1 MTRQA
6 LRPRTG
12 AARQNE
18 NAFAPLAAAAAAAG
32 ADQNSPVTMA
42 TLLAFYTQH
51 LRPDIQQFGK
61 KVDALQTELKTVQ
74 TTLQAE
80 LETVKRSNAALQ
92 QSEEQLKARLAAVE
106 RQLQQQPANSAA
118 PTRQATQ
125 AEQDLRVAAL
135 VREKQECERTATF
148 VLRPN
153 DNANENSQ
161 RQAVTAAIKEA
172 GIKEGEYTLTV
183 RAPAG
188 RPADRPAGA
197 RGPRR
202 IIAVRFRD
210 QHSKWRLFSVAIRE
224 ALLRQGISVE
234 HELTRAE
241 RVHLSTVVQPLTT
254 LLRTH
259 SKVACRYDG
268 VVLRVWRRDQPNST
282 RHTLP
287 TTCYAQDTV
296 PQSLSDPRLQQWLA
310 GKLGQLGGAS
320 QPTSPQR
327 GTLQQLTR
335 PPPTPPAPTPPWTR
349 WTRTWPA
356 PGAPSATPPSRPA
369 PSPAPPPRGRGGLSR
384 WAPAAPAR
392 VRPVPCPAHPP
403 PPQVA
408 RARDSHL
415 PSNSGSTSRSSSSAS
430 SASTQT
436 AASQTRTRA
445 QANVPPH
452 TLQTRSL
459 T

>member
-18 NAFAPLAAAAAAAG
+18 NAFAPLAAATAAAG
-32 ADQNSPVTMA
+32 ADQNSPVTNA
-42 TLLAFYTQH
+42 TLLAFYNQH

-61 KVDALQTELKTVQ
+61 KVDALQTELQTVQTVQ

-241 RVHLSTVVQPLTT
+241 RVHLSTVVQPLAT

-310 GKLGQLGGAS
+310 DKLGQLGGAS

-327 GTLQQLTR
+327 TAAAGPPPGTGHAAAADPTPAHTPGPNPTVDQMDEDLASTR
-335 PPPTPPAPTPPWTR
+335 GAKRHASQSPGSEPRPTTKGARGAEQVGPSGAGEGAPGALPGPPPTA
-349 WTRTWPA
+349 A
-356 PGAPSATPPSRPA
+356 
-369 PSPAPPPRGRGGLSR
+369 GG
-384 WAPAAPAR
+384 
-392 VRPVPCPAHPP
+392 
-403 PPQVA
+403 
-408 RARDSHL
+408 
-415 PSNSGSTSRSSSSAS
+415 SG
-430 SASTQT
+430 
-436 AASQTRTRA
+436 
-445 QANVPPH
+445 
-452 TLQTRSL
+452 
-459 T
+459 